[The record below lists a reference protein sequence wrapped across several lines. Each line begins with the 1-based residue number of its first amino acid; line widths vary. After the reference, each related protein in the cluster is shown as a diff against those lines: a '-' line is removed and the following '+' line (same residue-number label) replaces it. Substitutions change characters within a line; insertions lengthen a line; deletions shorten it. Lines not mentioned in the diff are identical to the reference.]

1 MRVKTEY
8 TAKER
13 HRQRMLDYIVD
24 WNNPFPS
31 KTDLANVCNIKLET
45 LYHHFNALELNTILD
60 EGLELRKKHSA
71 IPRGQVYKAMLDNA
85 VTGNPTSQREFLD
98 RTEGKVTEKREDT
111 VKIEITKLLDHVSG
125 NTRGLPNI
133 DQDKLT

>member
-1 MRVKTEY
+1 MSGPL
-8 TAKER
+8 TAKEK
-13 HRQRMLDYIVD
+13 HKLHILEYISD
-24 WNNPFPS
+24 WNNPFPC
-31 KTDLANVCNIKLET
+31 KNDLASVCGVKPET
-45 LYHHFNALELNTILD
+45 IYYHFTGLELDEILN
-60 EGLELRKKHSA
+60 EGLELRKKNSA